1 MFVPGLPADNSV
13 LGRDEEKVVTSEGP
27 ETVEGGDDRKLQKI
41 AISHSV
47 NIFDICGSLK
57 ESDLGCHS

>member
-1 MFVPGLPADNSV
+1 MSGLSADNSV

-41 AISHSV
+41 AISHSM
-47 NIFDICGSLK
+47 NTFDKCGSLK
-57 ESDLGCHS
+57 